1 MVSQANTQG
10 RGKTKKSSNLLL
22 ICGQTC
28 VSPAPLLTLKK
39 RKGKGS
45 NEATDGLSFGD
56 KKRRF
61 CKYWRLSLM
70 KGEKWHQQGRV
81 LQLHSRD
88 DSFFYLFIP
97 SGIRGVMEIIYRL
110 MWADGLIK
118 LNQKATTVA
127 VSVWTT
133 PGGTC
138 QMCILTFSIL
148 VRPKALQCRVPG
160 VTRLWIQ
167 GPNFRGRFLLQPLP
181 ERPGWV
187 LALIWEKPL
196 AL

>member
-1 MVSQANTQG
+1 MRQQMDLVLE
-10 RGKTKKSSNLLL
+10 TKKEDFVNTGGCLSW
-22 ICGQTC
+22 
-28 VSPAPLLTLKK
+28 
-39 RKGKGS
+39 KGRS
-45 NEATDGLSFGD
+45 DTSRA
-56 KKRRF
+56 
-61 CKYWRLSLM
+61 
-70 KGEKWHQQGRV
+70 RV

-88 DSFFYLFIP
+88 DSFFYLFLP